1 MRHFVPRL
9 AQEVGVHLSVRTLR
23 RLARKLGYC
32 WKRCRRSLKAKR
44 DAEAF
49 GRMQT
54 YLKELH
60 QAEARGEVAVVYVDE
75 CRFSR
80 LAPVPYAWQ
89 RRGAP
94 AVPLPAEREAG
105 GQSVLGFWQPGVAGQ
120 PLSAYTLPGA
130 WNAEAFAQAVDEFV
144 ADHVRSPTVL
154 VLDNA
159 SIHRAGLV
167 QERRA
172 AWAEQGLTFCFLPAY
187 SPELNKI
194 ERLWRHCKH
203 YWLTPADYICDRT
216 LTERVAYVLKHVGTK
231 YTITFG

>member
-49 GRMQT
+49 GLMQN
-54 YLKELH
+54 YLNGLH

-120 PLSAYTLPGA
+120 PLSAYALPGA

-144 ADHVRSPTVL
+144 ADHVRGPTVL

-159 SIHRAGLV
+159 SIHRASLV

-172 AWAEQGLTFCFLPAY
+172 VWAEQGLTFCFLPAY

-203 YWLTPADYICDRT
+203 YWLTPADYVCDRT
-216 LTERVAYVLKHVGTK
+216 LTERVAHVLKHVGTE
-231 YTITFG
+231 YIITFG